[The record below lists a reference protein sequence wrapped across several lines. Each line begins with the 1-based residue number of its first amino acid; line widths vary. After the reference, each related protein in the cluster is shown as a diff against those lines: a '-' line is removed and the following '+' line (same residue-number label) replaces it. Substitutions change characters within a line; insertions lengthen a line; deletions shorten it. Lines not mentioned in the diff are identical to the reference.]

1 MLHVTSIAP
10 DALPRRS
17 FLYRELVR
25 LGARFEAVNGMAA
38 PIDYGDPEAE
48 FAAARRLGIADCTA
62 LPRTGYKGPGAL
74 DWLRAQGLAIGD
86 RDNLAYA
93 QRDGF
98 LAARLAPTETL
109 ILGSLSGEP
118 GLAAALDGNKFHP
131 ARAGAYRVPRADT
144 NCWFRL
150 SGAEA
155 AAMFAKLCAIDLR
168 PHKFEP
174 GSIAQTSL
182 AKLNAIIIRA
192 DLGSVASYHVLA
204 DSASAMYLWSS
215 LLDAMAEFSG
225 RPIGLGALRRVAG
238 I

>member
-1 MLHVTSIAP
+1 MTLAP
-10 DALPRRS
+10 HTLPRRS

-38 PIDYGDPEAE
+38 PVDFGEPEAE
-48 FAAARRLGIADCTA
+48 LAGARRLAIVDCTA
-62 LPRTGYKGPGAL
+62 LPRTGYKGRGAL
-74 DWLRAQGLAIGD
+74 DWLRAQGLEIGD

-98 LAARLAPTETL
+98 LAARLAPTEGL

-118 GLAAALDGNKFHP
+118 GLVAALDGNKFQP

-144 NCWFRL
+144 NCWFRI

-155 AAMFAKLCAIDLR
+155 AAMFAKLCAVDLR

-174 GSIAQTSL
+174 GAVAQTSL
-182 AKLNAIIIRA
+182 AKLNAILIRA
-192 DLGSVASYHVLA
+192 DLGTVVSYHVLA
-204 DSASAMYLWSS
+204 DSASALYLWSS
-215 LLDAMAEFSG
+215 LMDAMAEFAG
-225 RPIGLGALRRVAG
+225 RPVGLAALRGLAG
-238 I
+238 L